1 MYIAGEAG
9 HMSKP
14 EKRIS
19 RTEWEQENLEIIARL
34 KREGRLPTFTQV
46 MEVVGPPADLL
57 PDEQPKVPSR
67 KRTKR

>member
-1 MYIAGEAG
+1 MG
-9 HMSKP
+9 KP
-14 EKRIS
+14 QQRIS
-19 RTEWEQENLEIIARL
+19 RIEWERENREIIARL

-57 PDEQPKVPSR
+57 PDEKPKVPSR